1 MAQAAQKRL
10 LAISSGGGHWDELV
24 LLQPA
29 FDGFTTTYATTIP
42 GQAQRDGIA
51 ARIVTDSNRNSRLGL
66 LRTAWDV
73 LKLVVEIRPH
83 YVVST
88 GATPGLIAVLLGK
101 LFGARTIW
109 IDSIANAET
118 LSMSGRIARPLADL
132 HLSQWQH
139 LADGRA
145 TRFMGSVL

>member
-1 MAQAAQKRL
+1 MEACKPKRL

-29 FDGFTTTYATTIP
+29 FEGFATTYATTMH

-51 ARIVTDSNRNSRLGL
+51 ARIVTDSNRNSRLDL

-73 LKLVVEIRPH
+73 LRLVAEIRPH

-88 GATPGLIAVLLGK
+88 GATPGLIALLVGK

-118 LSMSGRIARPLADL
+118 LSMSGRMARPVADL

>member
-1 MAQAAQKRL
+1 MTASKPKRL

-29 FDGFTTTYATTIP
+29 FDGFATTYATTMP
-42 GQAQRDGIA
+42 GQAQRDGVA
-51 ARIVTDSNRNSRLGL
+51 ARIVTDSNRNSCLNL
-66 LRTAWDV
+66 LRTGWDV
-73 LKLVVEIRPH
+73 LWLMIEIRPH

-88 GATPGLIAVLLGK
+88 GATPGLIAVMLGK

-118 LSMSGRIARPLADL
+118 LSMSGRIARPVADL

>member
-1 MAQAAQKRL
+1 MTASKPKRL

-29 FDGFTTTYATTIP
+29 FDGFATTYATTMP
-42 GQAQRDGIA
+42 GQAQRDGVA
-51 ARIVTDSNRNSRLGL
+51 ARIITDSNRNSRFDL
-66 LRTAWDV
+66 LRTGWDV
-73 LKLVVEIRPH
+73 LWLMIEIRPH

-88 GATPGLIAVLLGK
+88 GATPGLIAVMLGK

-118 LSMSGRIARPLADL
+118 LSMSGRIARPVADL